1 MVKFS
6 IARKTNRMKFLTKAA
21 QEFLCSRLKMI
32 HAIVEDQI
40 IWNENQE
47 KYWDKDGQNIRGNIF
62 IESIYESIMFT
73 LF

>member
-1 MVKFS
+1 
-6 IARKTNRMKFLTKAA
+6 
-21 QEFLCSRLKMI
+21 MI